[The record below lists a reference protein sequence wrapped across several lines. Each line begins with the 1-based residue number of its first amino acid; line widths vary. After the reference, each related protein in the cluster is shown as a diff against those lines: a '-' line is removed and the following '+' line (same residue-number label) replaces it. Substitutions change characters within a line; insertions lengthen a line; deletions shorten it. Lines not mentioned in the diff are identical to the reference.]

1 MKKKLLK
8 IVAVLF
14 LVFCLVIAVLLFALS
29 SWNSSKSKQ
38 WLAHP
43 DLSGE
48 MVDIGGLKLFC
59 RITGNGKPVVVFEGD
74 AGSSSAEWRHIQDAL
89 PAGCTKLIY
98 DRAGYGWSDI
108 GTYPR
113 TPERIASELE
123 QLLDAKGLSG
133 GPFVLVG
140 QGLGAFYLQL
150 FASRHKPKIKAMI
163 FSEPYSASYY
173 IFKKEMDPVVYKNL
187 LDRGPAMKMAGFMS
201 SLGIIRYFNAVPY
214 RGLPADMRNL
224 VVENYC
230 QKKTFA
236 AMLNEYKNAPLRKSD
251 ASPPVLPPVPITVI
265 HHCVENYRKEL
276 TSFYLSYNDLE
287 RIEVIWMDMLHT
299 ITDQSPYSRIIF
311 AKNST
316 GNINIEEPNIIIEAV
331 SRAVKLR

>member
-1 MKKKLLK
+1 MREKLLRV
-8 IVAVLF
+8 IAVLF
-14 LVFCLVIAVLLFALS
+14 LAFCLVIAVLLFALS

-59 RITGNGKPVVVFEGD
+59 RVTGAGKPIVIFEGD

-89 PAGCTKLIY
+89 PDGCTKLIY

-108 GTYPR
+108 GIYPR
-113 TPERIASELE
+113 TPERVASELGS
-123 QLLDAKGLSG
+123 LLEAKGLSG

-150 FASRHKPKIKAMI
+150 FASKYKSKIKAMI

-187 LDRGPAMKMAGFMS
+187 LDRAPAMKMAGFMS
-201 SLGIIRYFNAVPY
+201 SLGIVRYFNAVPY
-214 RGLPADMRNL
+214 KGLPADLRNP
-224 VVENYC
+224 VVENYS

-236 AMLNEYKNAPLRKSD
+236 AMLSEYKNAPLRESD
-251 ASPPVLPPVPITVI
+251 APPPVLPRVPITVI
-265 HHCVENYRKEL
+265 HHSVENYRKEL

-287 RIEVIWMDMLHT
+287 RIEVLWMNMLRT
-299 ITDQSPYSRIIF
+299 ITDQSPRSRIIF

-316 GNINIEEPNIIIEAV
+316 GNINIEEPDIIIDAV
-331 SRAVKLR
+331 SRAVK